1 MNDVILSVNG
11 VNVEGVE
18 HGVAVE
24 ALKNSGYSVKL
35 VWNDLIMLVLKESQ
49 NFFTCYKNWNDMPWM
64 NSKVAI
70 LGDGTAWLTKPYL
83 ASVADMQG
91 EEWLPPVI
99 SDF

>member
-35 VWNDLIMLVLKESQ
+35 VWNDLVMLVLKKSQ
-49 NFFTCYKNWNDMPWM
+49 NFFTCYKNWNYM
-64 NSKVAI
+64 S
-70 LGDGTAWLTKPYL
+70 
-83 ASVADMQG
+83 
-91 EEWLPPVI
+91 
-99 SDF
+99 